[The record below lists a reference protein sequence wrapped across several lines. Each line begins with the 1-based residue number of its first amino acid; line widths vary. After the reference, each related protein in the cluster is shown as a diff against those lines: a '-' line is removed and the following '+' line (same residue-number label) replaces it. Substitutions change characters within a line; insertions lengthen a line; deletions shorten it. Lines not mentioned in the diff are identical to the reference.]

1 MPRDTPHELTPRTR
15 GLWSADDDTDLRD
28 LSGRI
33 PPKKLMFSLNGKC
46 NLRCD
51 HCPRGVYDVRAEQTP
66 VKVIDYVNLEALWTG
81 DEWYRLRQAMVV
93 GRWEGPCAPCDFRRT
108 RMRELGLL

>member
-1 MPRDTPHELTPRTR
+1 M
-15 GLWSADDDTDLRD
+15 ADDDTDLRD

-51 HCPRGVYDVRAEQTP
+51 HCPRGVYDLRA
-66 VKVIDYVNLEALWTG
+66 
-81 DEWYRLRQAMVV
+81 
-93 GRWEGPCAPCDFRRT
+93 
-108 RMRELGLL
+108 